1 MSRQKANFNNLFK
14 ANLQQKSK
22 IKTGGASIDSQSI
35 EAMRRKKKQEDAL
48 RDAVQSQNKYH
59 NDHKA
64 SVKAKQT
71 LRKQM
76 IFKEICND
84 LITTKIIL
92 LDMVKLDS
100 VNHILTK
107 ITNS

>member
-1 MSRQKANFNNLFK
+1 
-14 ANLQQKSK
+14 
-22 IKTGGASIDSQSI
+22 
-35 EAMRRKKKQEDAL
+35 MRKKKKQEDL
-48 RDAVQSQNKYH
+48 LNDVVQNQNKYY

-76 IFKEICND
+76 ILKEICKD
-84 LITTKIIL
+84 LISTKAIL

-100 VNHILTK
+100 VYHILTK